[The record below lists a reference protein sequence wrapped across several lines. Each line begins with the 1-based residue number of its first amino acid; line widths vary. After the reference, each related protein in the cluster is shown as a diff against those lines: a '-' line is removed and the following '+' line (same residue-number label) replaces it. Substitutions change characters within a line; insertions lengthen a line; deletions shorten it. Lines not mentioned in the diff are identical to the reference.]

1 MGIRHLI
8 TFLRPYATT
17 LESLGGHKVVIDGPS
32 FAHQIYYIC
41 LQASPGAK
49 NALEAAPSYRELVNV
64 AIAWLDGLRESN
76 VQIMK
81 IYFDGFLPPGKLEVR
96 LKRLRENTNRLSN
109 FHVAYK
115 EQCRDFSPDNAMPQ
129 CLELFRNR
137 SVPSCLTTLPA
148 LPFVV
153 PAILEALNASSTYR
167 GVTETVP
174 GEADLYCANHLKKYG
189 GIVLTSDSD
198 LLVHGLG
205 SKGAVSFF
213 GDIAPVGND
222 EPDQLRTQ
230 WFSPADL
237 SIRLGLPKS
246 HGLTSL
252 AFEMHIDPHGSF
264 QNLLSKARSLK
275 AVTEQP
281 QIFQDFLKEYT
292 EVPDEPIISAEH
304 AGTVQA
310 LRSLDPRTSEYVLQF
325 NSLALISGQPPVSR
339 QATSVSPHVFLP
351 FLLDCPVRT
360 TAWEVSSAVRQLAY
374 GLVNLIVPDD
384 EQVSWVFEHRKQID
398 QSKGRGLN
406 VASLSEV
413 PGACLYLIERF
424 ERLRLKLL
432 NLKESE
438 VWIAVALQ
446 QDIESSHSNSKTPSI
461 QLFIQAWGKLECSD
475 VKGSFSWDVVHF
487 FAQLQAT
494 LFSLR
499 MLKQTSNIVIATRS
513 TKIPDSLLRL
523 NQLLDSLPALIEYP
537 NNRSAASISRKSET
551 ATFLAFIKR
560 VLTALDYDCQPRVC
574 LPAAK
579 ENKASKKKRKREAA
593 ATDTPVSKIR
603 SNNPFDVLGDDW

>member
-76 VQIMK
+76 VQIYTLTGSYLQESSK
-81 IYFDGFLPPGKLEVR
+81 
-96 LKRLRENTNRLSN
+96 
-109 FHVAYK
+109 
-115 EQCRDFSPDNAMPQ
+115 DFSPDNAMPQ

-325 NSLALISGQPPVSR
+325 NSLALISGQPP
-339 QATSVSPHVFLP
+339 SP
-351 FLLDCPVRT
+351 
-360 TAWEVSSAVRQLAY
+360 
-374 GLVNLIVPDD
+374 G
-384 EQVSWVFEHRKQID
+384 
-398 QSKGRGLN
+398 
-406 VASLSEV
+406 SLST
-413 PGACLYLIERF
+413 GNRSIN
-424 ERLRLKLL
+424 LR
-432 NLKESE
+432 
-438 VWIAVALQ
+438 AVA
-446 QDIESSHSNSKTPSI
+446 
-461 QLFIQAWGKLECSD
+461 
-475 VKGSFSWDVVHF
+475 
-487 FAQLQAT
+487 
-494 LFSLR
+494 
-499 MLKQTSNIVIATRS
+499 
-513 TKIPDSLLRL
+513 
-523 NQLLDSLPALIEYP
+523 
-537 NNRSAASISRKSET
+537 
-551 ATFLAFIKR
+551 
-560 VLTALDYDCQPRVC
+560 
-574 LPAAK
+574 
-579 ENKASKKKRKREAA
+579 
-593 ATDTPVSKIR
+593 
-603 SNNPFDVLGDDW
+603 